1 MVEGGGDFDY
11 QDDGLDWN
19 LDHDNGDDEQEVNT
33 TRPFQP
39 GAASTPYHSGKEIQ
53 MQTRQHEQTR
63 LPETSYEETPLLTE
77 FKHQEDKPAMLE
89 RAKEFIR
96 RFPRVNFK
104 KLWPISFSKKGAKI
118 FKLMERALKSF
129 TDKFSSP
136 LGPWAEEIID
146 DDHDTIREERQR
158 LLEAENPLKQT
169 EALAAERK
177 KNSQEM
183 QELRKR
189 IDRTQA
195 RIDALQEEQGTKV
208 ESEAEL
214 FSLNQ
219 GKRIYKPTL
228 KMQKRKWHKKNK
240 QTKKTGI
247 NQRKSASKGRQTQ
260 SKHHCK
266 RK

>member
-53 MQTRQHEQTR
+53 MQTRQHEQTW

-104 KLWPISFSKKGAKI
+104 KLWPISFSKKGAKNFQADGKGPQKFHRQI
-118 FKLMERALKSF
+118 FKPSWPM
-129 TDKFSSP
+129 
-136 LGPWAEEIID
+136 G
-146 DDHDTIREERQR
+146 
-158 LLEAENPLKQT
+158 
-169 EALAAERK
+169 
-177 KNSQEM
+177 
-183 QELRKR
+183 
-189 IDRTQA
+189 
-195 RIDALQEEQGTKV
+195 
-208 ESEAEL
+208 
-214 FSLNQ
+214 
-219 GKRIYKPTL
+219 
-228 KMQKRKWHKKNK
+228 
-240 QTKKTGI
+240 
-247 NQRKSASKGRQTQ
+247 
-260 SKHHCK
+260 
-266 RK
+266 